1 MDRAV
6 MYLAIR
12 SKNGPRKNTRSRS
25 ARKNAAHKAKNRRRR
40 NGLKK

>member
-1 MDRAV
+1 

-12 SKNGPRKNTRSRS
+12 SKNGPRKTTRTRS

>member
-1 MDRAV
+1 

-12 SKNGPRKNTRSRS
+12 TKGPRKNTRSRS